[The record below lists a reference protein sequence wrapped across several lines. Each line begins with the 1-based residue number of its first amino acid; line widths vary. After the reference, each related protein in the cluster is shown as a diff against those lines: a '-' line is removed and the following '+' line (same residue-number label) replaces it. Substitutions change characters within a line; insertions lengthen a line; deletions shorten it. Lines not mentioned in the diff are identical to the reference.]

1 MNRDRDYPT
10 VNLLRLRLLQ
20 FRTEPTGL
28 GIRPKGREP
37 EPPPEVVHDNA
48 TVIPAISHGVLHV
61 LEWSD
66 DGRLDRHRA
75 ELFTERRRRR

>member
-20 FRTEPTGL
+20 FRKEPTGL

-37 EPPPEVVHDNA
+37 EPPPEVVHDNE
-48 TVIPAISHGVLHV
+48 TVIPAISPKYSACARKECTVART
-61 LEWSD
+61 SD
-66 DGRLDRHRA
+66 G
-75 ELFTERRRRR
+75 T